1 MTDQQDEVQPQYQ
14 AFYEHLSG
22 GPGTEV
28 LTWRCPHFSV
38 YSAIHTFSP
47 EVPAEVIAEANANLL
62 AYYQTANTCGCAPV
76 IIP

>member
-1 MTDQQDEVQPQYQ
+1 MTEQQSEVQPQYQ
-14 AFYEHLSG
+14 AFYDHMSG

-47 EVPAEVIAEANANLL
+47 DVPSEVIDESKANLL
-62 AYYQTANTCGCAPV
+62 AYYETAATCGCAPV
-76 IIP
+76 ITP